1 MLAYISVGA
10 DVLAS
15 LALII
20 SVVFLLKELRLTRD
34 TMSHA
39 DFVSSINRSAENMLR
54 ITEND
59 ALLSTIEKVSVY
71 RNQRTRT
78 PYQLRRILGELAPQ
92 ERVRYFHFQRNACL
106 NCEVFL
112 ESADA
117 GYIDADR
124 FTMAFGWS
132 EVDFEIWNALG
143 LAIGP
148 RTQRHFAAT
157 PGRVMPRGPVSVGQF
172 PGALR
177 TM

>member
-15 LALII
+15 FALVI
-20 SVVFLLKELRLTRD
+20 SVIFLLKELRLTRD

-59 ALLSTIEKVSVY
+59 ELLTTIEKIGVY
-71 RNQRTRT
+71 RRNQKRDQR
-78 PYQLRRILGELAPQ
+78 QLKQILDELPPQ

-112 ESADA
+112 ESASA
-117 GYIDADR
+117 GYIDAER
-124 FTMAFGWS
+124 FAMAFGWT
-132 EVDFEIWNALG
+132 ETDFEIWNGLG
-143 LAIGP
+143 LSIGT
-148 RTQRHFAAT
+148 RTRLHFAAADDVVT
-157 PGRVMPRGPVSVGQF
+157 SLRPVSAG
-172 PGALR
+172 
-177 TM
+177 

>member
-15 LALII
+15 FALVI
-20 SVVFLLKELRLTRD
+20 SVIFLLKELRLTRD

-59 ALLSTIEKVSVY
+59 ELLTTIEKIGVY
-71 RNQRTRT
+71 RRNQKRDQR
-78 PYQLRRILGELAPQ
+78 QLKQILDELPPQ

-112 ESADA
+112 ESASA

-124 FTMAFGWS
+124 FAMAFGWS
-132 EVDFEIWNALG
+132 EVDFEIWSVLG
-143 LAIGP
+143 LSIGA
-148 RTQRHFAAT
+148 RTQQHFDAVAALVV
-157 PGRVMPRGPVSVGQF
+157 PLSPIPAG
-172 PGALR
+172 
-177 TM
+177 